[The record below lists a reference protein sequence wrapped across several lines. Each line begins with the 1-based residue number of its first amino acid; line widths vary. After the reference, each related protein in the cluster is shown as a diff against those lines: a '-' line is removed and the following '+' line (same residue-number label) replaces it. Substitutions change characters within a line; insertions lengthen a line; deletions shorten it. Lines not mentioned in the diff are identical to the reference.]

1 MLTFAFIQVRL
12 NQLKVHDALKMKIY
26 YIERR
31 DVFKAYYIRCGDVL
45 NLINRQNVSACLM
58 SLQISIK

>member
-31 DVFKAYYIRCGDVL
+31 DVFKGYHVILDV
-45 NLINRQNVSACLM
+45 VMC
-58 SLQISIK
+58 